1 MKAEEDRIVVSTVGE
16 NKTDELTAGEGGIVV
31 LTDVGNGL
39 VAEEEAAGEDS
50 GVGTVEEGSIYV

>member
-1 MKAEEDRIVVSTVGE
+1 MKAEEDRIVLTAGE

-50 GVGTVEEGSIYV
+50 GVGTVEEDSIYV